1 MLMENASPLL
11 NLVLVLAGLLIGW
24 TILKAVLKLT
34 VRLFTIGCC
43 TLFVLAAFAWVLG
56 WIG

>member
-1 MLMENASPLL
+1 MLVENASPLL
-11 NLVLVLAGLLIGW
+11 NLVLILAGLLIGW

-34 VRLFTIGCC
+34 VRLFAIGCF
-43 TLFVLAAFAWVLG
+43 TMFVLAALAWVLG

>member
-1 MLMENASPLL
+1 MLIENASPLL
-11 NLVLVLAGLLIGW
+11 NLVLVLAGLFVGW

-34 VRLFTIGCC
+34 VRLFTIGCF
-43 TLFVLAAFAWVLG
+43 TMFVLAAFAWLFG

>member
-11 NLVLVLAGLLIGW
+11 NLILVLAGLLIGW

-34 VRLFTIGCC
+34 VRLFAIGCC